1 MMKPSQSIR
10 QSQSL
15 QQRLSPQQIQYI
27 QLLQLPTLQLE
38 QRIKQEIEE
47 NPVLEVDDD
56 SSDEILESDAGMDNE
71 DFKETSEDVIGDG
84 NGAEGAV
91 EYPEGGSDADELPA
105 AVDQN
110 KEIDWE
116 SFFSDD
122 DTEYFPPRWNES
134 DDWKELPRPQ
144 RTGFLDKMEQQIEL
158 LDLEESQKK
167 IAYQIIGSVDT
178 DGYLRRDL
186 DSIIDAVAFNEGVF
200 VTGGEAEDVL
210 FQIQRLDP
218 PGVAARNLRECL
230 LIQLE
235 TMESSQPGK
244 KLADRILKE
253 AWPAFKNKHYDK
265 IRQQLGISEKELK
278 EAYSVIMLLDPKPGE
293 SDEYLNPDQFIVPD
307 FEVYHEETLD
317 GAETGNGE
325 FVIEMH
331 FRNMPKIRISKHYK
345 ELWDSI
351 SGGSRPQINP
361 DSSLMESGGS
371 RGSSDPV
378 DSGTAGTDKG
388 RDWKKK
394 NKKDGHEESQTGRRK
409 GKETGRNRS
418 EDSETRQFI
427 KDKVDSARWFIES
440 IQQRKNTLMFVM
452 RTIVALQEDFFR
464 TGKGIRP
471 MILKDVAERIQMDIS
486 TVSRAVN
493 GKYVQTPFGVYEL
506 KYFFNEGLE
515 TDSGESVSNREI
527 KNILSELV
535 SNEDKLNPLSDQKL
549 ASMLAGKGY
558 PVARRTVSKY
568 REQLQIPVAR
578 MRKSIG

>member
-307 FEVYHEETLD
+307 F
-317 GAETGNGE
+317 
-325 FVIEMH
+325 
-331 FRNMPKIRISKHYK
+331 
-345 ELWDSI
+345 
-351 SGGSRPQINP
+351 
-361 DSSLMESGGS
+361 
-371 RGSSDPV
+371 
-378 DSGTAGTDKG
+378 
-388 RDWKKK
+388 
-394 NKKDGHEESQTGRRK
+394 
-409 GKETGRNRS
+409 
-418 EDSETRQFI
+418 
-427 KDKVDSARWFIES
+427 
-440 IQQRKNTLMFVM
+440 
-452 RTIVALQEDFFR
+452 
-464 TGKGIRP
+464 
-471 MILKDVAERIQMDIS
+471 
-486 TVSRAVN
+486 
-493 GKYVQTPFGVYEL
+493 
-506 KYFFNEGLE
+506 
-515 TDSGESVSNREI
+515 
-527 KNILSELV
+527 
-535 SNEDKLNPLSDQKL
+535 
-549 ASMLAGKGY
+549 
-558 PVARRTVSKY
+558 
-568 REQLQIPVAR
+568 
-578 MRKSIG
+578 